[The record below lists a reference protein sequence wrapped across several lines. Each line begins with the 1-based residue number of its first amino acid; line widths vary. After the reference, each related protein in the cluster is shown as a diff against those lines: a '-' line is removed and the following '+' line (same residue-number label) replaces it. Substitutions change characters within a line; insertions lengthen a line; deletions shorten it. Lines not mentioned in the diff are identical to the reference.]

1 MQAVETPGRTV
12 GFLAEL
18 RLHPNQTEWIL
29 SRVQR
34 NDCLEYGQDI
44 RTNPYCAHDLFVSQA
59 GPKLGAG
66 MRVMTVWGQLR
77 GCFVPS
83 RPDAGEQSHDLCRVC
98 RDIAR

>member
-1 MQAVETPGRTV
+1 MTCSLAWQAVETPGHTV

-44 RTNPYCAHDLFVSQA
+44 RTNPYCAHDLFLSQVLPCWWFPVQSKQVSCCKGLVP
-59 GPKLGAG
+59 GPPGATPG
-66 MRVMTVWGQLR
+66 W
-77 GCFVPS
+77 
-83 RPDAGEQSHDLCRVC
+83 
-98 RDIAR
+98 